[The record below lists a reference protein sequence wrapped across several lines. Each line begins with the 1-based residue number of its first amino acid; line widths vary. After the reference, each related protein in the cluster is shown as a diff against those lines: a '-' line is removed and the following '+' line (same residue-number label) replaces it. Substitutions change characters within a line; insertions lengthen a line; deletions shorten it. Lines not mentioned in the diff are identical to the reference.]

1 MSASPTAPPIS
12 DAICGSSEDRPIEG
26 LLEAALRA
34 LLVKVIRQELPAIL
48 REELQRH
55 AYPEA
60 RPAATAPV
68 NEYLTADEA
77 GKVAG
82 VRAATVRRWVYRG
95 ELPGHYSGRLL
106 RVRRDELKA
115 YLARDRG
122 TSEPVDMDRR
132 VTQLLSK
139 LD

>member
-1 MSASPTAPPIS
+1 VSA
-12 DAICGSSEDRPIEG
+12 G
-26 LLEAALRA
+26 ALDVVLRE
-34 LLVKVIRQELPAIL
+34 LLVAVIRQEMPTIL

-55 AYPEA
+55 AEPEA
-60 RPAATAPV
+60 RASAGTPV
-68 NEYLTADEA
+68 SEYLTAEEA

-82 VRAATVRRWVYRG
+82 VHGATVRRWVYRG

-122 TSEPVDMDRR
+122 TGEPVDMDRR